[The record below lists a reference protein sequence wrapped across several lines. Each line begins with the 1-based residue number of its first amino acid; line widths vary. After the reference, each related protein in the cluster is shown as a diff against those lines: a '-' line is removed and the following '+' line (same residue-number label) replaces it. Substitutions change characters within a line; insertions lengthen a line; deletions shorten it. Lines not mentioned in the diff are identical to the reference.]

1 MEGNG
6 YKIDKEEQTI
16 RLYPNVIT
24 KSLLVEEFRSLGLY
38 PGMRLIVHSS
48 LRSLGWVSGG
58 PVTVVQALIEVLTE
72 EGTLVMPTHSGD
84 YSDPSH
90 WLCPAVPADWWETI
104 RETMPAFDPAYS
116 PTRGMGIIPDVFR
129 TFPQV
134 IRSYHPSVSF
144 AAWGKDAKF
153 VTEKHSLSFG
163 LGEQSPL
170 ARLYDLDSSVLL
182 LGVDYD
188 SNTSFH
194 LAENRQPNPTIK
206 SESAPIMDE
215 GQRIWATYS
224 EIEYQT
230 ELFLELGKAFEKS
243 YPVSQKTVAAS
254 ACKLFKQ
261 RDCID
266 YGLDWLMNR
275 SSQPTEQGE

>member
-6 YKIDKEEQTI
+6 FTIDKEEQTI

-38 PGMRLIVHSS
+38 RGMSLIVHSS

-58 PVTVVQALIEVLTE
+58 PVTVVQALMDVLTE

-90 WLCPAVPADWWETI
+90 WLCPAVPADWWDTI
-104 RETMPAFDPAYS
+104 RETMPAFDPTYS
-116 PTRGMGIIPDVFR
+116 PTRGMGKIPDVFR

-144 AAWGKDAKF
+144 SAWGKEAKF
-153 VTEKHSLSFG
+153 ITDGHSLDFG

-182 LGVDYD
+182 LGVNYD

-194 LAENRQPNPTIK
+194 LAENRQPNTTIK
-206 SESAPIMDE
+206 SESAPILDK
-215 GQRIWATYS
+215 GQRVWATYN

-230 ELFLELGKAFEKS
+230 ELFLELGEAFEKS
-243 YPVSQKTVAAS
+243 YPVLHKSVAAS
-254 ACKLFKQ
+254 ACRLFKQ
-261 RDCID
+261 RDCVD
-266 YGLDWLMNR
+266 YGVDWLMNHIPQSR
-275 SSQPTEQGE
+275 KQGE